1 MFNYTEAFFLSL
13 APAAGEGVGSS
24 VFMSPAHFIQANTNG
39 RLHPADEP
47 SIAPLNRGFL
57 YGDAIYEVWRTYH
70 GVIFAWDEHWQRLER
85 SAAALYITL
94 PWTQADILTEIKKT
108 VTAWRARTES
118 KVELY
123 IRLQV
128 TRGCGAIG
136 LDVALADRPD
146 FLVLVQPCP
155 LLTADQEAR
164 GITLSLARTLHRNHP
179 ATLNPVW
186 KTGNYLNNLL
196 CLREARSR
204 GADEVVITNLAGE
217 ITEAAVS
224 NIGFV
229 RDGALVLPSL
239 EAGILAGITRQ
250 IMIDHVAPAAGVK
263 VIERTVRP
271 EELAGMQE
279 CFLTATTKDLV
290 PVRAIDDV
298 VFRTG
303 ADTVTIRVKRAFAD
317 YVSAYIA
324 SRPAQAV

>member
-1 MFNYTEAFFLSL
+1 MPPT
-13 APAAGEGVGSS
+13 
-24 VFMSPAHFIQANTNG
+24 HFIQANTNG

-94 PWTQADILTEIKKT
+94 PWTQAEMLDEIKKT
-108 VTAWRARTES
+108 TEAWRARTGEAEI
-118 KVELY
+118 ELY
-123 IRLQV
+123 IRLQI
-128 TRGCGAIG
+128 TRGGGAIG
-136 LDVALADRPD
+136 LDVALADQPD
-146 FLVLVQPCP
+146 FVLLVQPCP
-155 LLTADQEAR
+155 LLTREQEAT
-164 GITLSLARTLHRNHP
+164 GIKLSLARTLHRNHP

-196 CLREARSR
+196 CLREAKSR

-229 RDGALVLPSL
+229 RDGVIVLPPL
-239 EAGILAGITRQ
+239 DAGILAGITRR
-250 IMIDHVAPAAGVK
+250 ILIDFIAPAAGVAL
-263 VIERTVRP
+263 VERTVRP
-271 EELAGMQE
+271 EELRDMQE
-279 CFLTATTKDLV
+279 CFLSATTKDLV
-290 PVRAIDDV
+290 PVRVIDDI

-303 ADTVTIRVKRAFAD
+303 ANTITARVKRAFANYSGD
-317 YVSAYIA
+317 YATAHPQQRV
-324 SRPAQAV
+324 